1 MTSYGCH
8 PFSRAGLSLHLRP
21 QRRVRVA
28 SELDF
33 ELLTIDGS
41 GGGTGMSPNDMLD
54 NWGVPS
60 VLLHAKAH
68 DYAFL
73 RAPAGKKVVDLAVG
87 GGLSPSRAKRS
98 RRWPSAPPTS
108 RLCACRARS

>member
-1 MTSYGCH
+1 MTSYGWH

-41 GGGTGMSPNDMLD
+41 GGGTGMSLINHKITEKEKRD
-54 NWGVPS
+54 NLGRRGIYFWQECNFVAEYVIEKEWG
-60 VLLHAKAH
+60 
-68 DYAFL
+68 
-73 RAPAGKKVVDLAVG
+73 
-87 GGLSPSRAKRS
+87 
-98 RRWPSAPPTS
+98 APPF
-108 RLCACRARS
+108 